1 MVMVYVRM
9 NESLHV
15 CSCRI
20 HGIGIRTYIL
30 TIDEKERK
38 IMKKTNKI
46 WKKTAAAA
54 LAAVCAVSLSGCG
67 SKDSAPQTDAA
78 NAPQT
83 EAAEKAEGEGADAAK
98 APETVVVKVG
108 VVGEYNAQWDTINE
122 LLAGDGI
129 QVELVKF
136 TDYAAP
142 NRALNDGEIDL
153 NAFQHK
159 AFLANDIA
167 QKGYDIVDIGD
178 TIIAPLAVFNNKDKI
193 SSMED
198 IKDGDVIAI
207 PSDLTNGGRALKLLE
222 KAGLIECDPEK
233 GYTPTKADILNY
245 NVKIDIK
252 EAESA
257 TLYNI
262 LPDCAAA
269 IINGGNAYTA
279 GLNPA
284 EDAIFQ
290 EDVDPATNEAVPQ
303 LINII
308 AARSADKDNEVY
320 KKIVDAYH
328 TKEVEQTIKDAY
340 QGAFLCAWE
349 GAEN

>member
-1 MVMVYVRM
+1 
-9 NESLHV
+9 
-15 CSCRI
+15 
-20 HGIGIRTYIL
+20 
-30 TIDEKERK
+30 
-38 IMKKTNKI
+38 MKKT
-46 WKKTAAAA
+46 WRTSTAAIFTAVCAAA
-54 LAAVCAVSLSGCG
+54 LFGCG
-67 SKDSAPQTDAA
+67 AKTDSASGASQ
-78 NAPQT
+78 
-83 EAAEKAEGEGADAAK
+83 EAGGESAG
-98 APETVVVKVG
+98 TTVVKVG

-129 QVELVKF
+129 SVELVKF

-167 QKGYDIVDIGD
+167 QKGYDICDIGD
-178 TIIAPLAVFNNKDKI
+178 TIIAPLSVYPNTDKI

-198 IKDGDVIAI
+198 LKEGDIVAI

-222 KAGLIECDPEK
+222 AAGILECDPEK
-233 GYTPTKADILNY
+233 GYTPTKADILDY
-245 NVKIDIK
+245 KVKIEIK

-269 IINGGNAYTA
+269 IINGGNAFTA

-284 EDAIFQ
+284 TDSIFQ
-290 EDVDPATNEAVPQ
+290 EDVDPQTNEAVPQ

-308 AARSADKDNEVY
+308 AARSADQENEVY
-320 KKIVDAYH
+320 QKVVDAYH
-328 TKEVEQTIKDAY
+328 TPEVEKTIEEAY
-340 QGAFLCAWE
+340 SGAFLCAWE
-349 GAEN
+349 GAGK